1 MSAGLSAAFLVNFM
15 FWTGLA
21 AGATAFAALLDLTG
35 AEWAAALR
43 SDARRFRYFLPV
55 AVPLY
60 LLMLLGARR
69 LYPWISQPI
78 GSSWLRFGPFVVRDL
93 GALTALAGAGVW
105 FWSRAQET
113 TARAAWFLVAYAV
126 GFSILAIDL
135 LMSLAAPWG
144 STLFPAY
151 FFVANAYAAIAAVGL
166 VTLRRARGGLSE
178 ASRSDLQKLLLG
190 FSLLWMY
197 LVWSQ
202 FIVIWYGNLR
212 SEVGYLKA
220 VCTNDGARS
229 PGSSGRLDSVCRW

>member
-78 GSSWLRFGPFVVRDL
+78 GSSWLSGR
-93 GALTALAGAGVW
+93 GAPTSCCRC
-105 FWSRAQET
+105 SR
-113 TARAAWFLVAYAV
+113 
-126 GFSILAIDL
+126 S
-135 LMSLAAPWG
+135 
-144 STLFPAY
+144 
-151 FFVANAYAAIAAVGL
+151 
-166 VTLRRARGGLSE
+166 RRS
-178 ASRSDLQKLLLG
+178 ASR
-190 FSLLWMY
+190 
-197 LVWSQ
+197 
-202 FIVIWYGNLR
+202 
-212 SEVGYLKA
+212 
-220 VCTNDGARS
+220 
-229 PGSSGRLDSVCRW
+229 